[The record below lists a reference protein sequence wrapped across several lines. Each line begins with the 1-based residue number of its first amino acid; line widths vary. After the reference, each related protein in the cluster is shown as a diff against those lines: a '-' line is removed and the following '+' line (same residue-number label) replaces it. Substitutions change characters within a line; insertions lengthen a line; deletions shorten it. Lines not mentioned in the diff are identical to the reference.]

1 VAKHEHGQPPEP
13 TGAQTSPV
21 QAAPPVSAPQ
31 TPPQPIAPAQPPTFL
46 NKELPKVGLILGPGG
61 MKAYAHLGV
70 LREFAR
76 ARIPVHAVA
85 GLEWGA
91 VIGGLFAQQGQV
103 NDAEWKAFK
112 LREQD
117 LPGEG
122 GFLSSRLKPQSIAV
136 LGEFLETAFGS
147 SSIEKAKVDFGCPAY
162 WSRVDRFG
170 WMTKGQSK
178 DAMRACIPYPPF
190 FTDNAGVTAAPFSV
204 DEAAAFLR
212 SKGANLIILV
222 NVLGQGE
229 FLPSKMANE
238 QATDNLLWSEIRREM
253 MRARSPNV
261 HFVINV
267 NTSGHPV
274 TDYAGRRALMEAG
287 AKSAAD
293 TVNKMVSQYGF

>member
-1 VAKHEHGQPPEP
+1 M
-13 TGAQTSPV
+13 
-21 QAAPPVSAPQ
+21 PPVAYPQ
-31 TPPQPIAPAQPPTFL
+31 TPQQPPTNVPSQPPTFL

-70 LREFAR
+70 LREFNR

-103 NDAEWKAFK
+103 NDAEWRAFK
-112 LREQD
+112 LKEQD

-122 GFLSSRLKPQSIAV
+122 GFLSSRLKAQSISI
-136 LGEFLETAFGS
+136 LGDFLETAFGANTIDKS
-147 SSIEKAKVDFGCPAY
+147 KVDFGCPAY

-170 WMTKGQSK
+170 WMTKGLVK
-178 DAMRACIPYPPF
+178 DAMRACLPYPPF
-190 FTDNAGVTAAPFSV
+190 FSDNAGVTAAPFSV
-204 DEAAAFLR
+204 DEAASYLR

-229 FLPSKMANE
+229 FLPGKMAAE
-238 QATDNLLWSEIRREM
+238 QPSDNLLWSEIRREM
-253 MRARSPNV
+253 MRAKAPNV

-274 TDYAGRRALMEAG
+274 TDYAGRRALMEIG
-287 AKSAAD
+287 SKSAAE